1 MDKYSFLNT
10 AHTSFFAELYDRY
23 LTDPDNV
30 EPSWRAFFQGFDF
43 GMESAL
49 DEVGVS
55 PGGEMKIVAN
65 GEEVSIPESVH
76 KEFRVVRLID
86 GYRSRGHLFTKTNPV
101 RERRKYSPTL
111 DIENF
116 GLSNEDLNTVFNA
129 GETINI
135 GASTL
140 RQIIDHLERIY
151 CDSIGVEYMY
161 IRIPERVQWIQ
172 DWINVNGNHPQ
183 FDPEKRRTILRKLN
197 QAVSFESFLH
207 TKYVGQKRFS
217 LEGNESLI
225 PAVDAI
231 VERAAEMG
239 VKQFVMGMAHRGRL
253 NVLTNIFGKSAKDI
267 FSEFEGKD
275 YEQQIFDGD
284 VKYHLG
290 WTSVRTSDNGNKIN
304 MNIAPNPSHLETVGA
319 VVEGISRAKQ
329 DTHYPEDFS
338 KVLPIVVHGDAAI
351 AGQGL
356 AYELV
361 QMAGLEGYKTNGTI
375 HIVVNNQ
382 IGFTTNYLDGRSS
395 TYCTD
400 VGKVTLSPVLHVN
413 ADDVEAVVHA
423 SLFALEY
430 RMRFKGDVFLDLLGY
445 RKYGHNE
452 GDEPRFTQPKL
463 YKIIAKHQNPREIYK
478 AKLLAEG
485 IINEEY
491 VKNLELEYKA
501 SLEEELEDSKK
512 EDKTIITAFMADE
525 WSGFQHVREWEMM
538 DPIDTTFDRDRL
550 AEIAGVITAL
560 PSDKKFIRKIER
572 LISDRHKM
580 FFENDKL
587 DWAMGELLA
596 YGTLLDEGYGV
607 RLSGQDVE
615 RGTFSH
621 RHAVVKVEDSEEEIM
636 LLNSISKDQ
645 GRFQIY
651 NSLLSEYGV
660 VGFDYGY
667 AMASPNT
674 LTIWEA
680 QFGDFSNGAQIMIDQ
695 YISAAEDK
703 WKLQNGLVMLL
714 PHGYEGQGAEHS
726 SARME
731 RYLQLCARDNMYVAD
746 CTTPANLFHLLRRQ
760 MKANFRKPLIVFTPK
775 SLLRHPKAVSTV
787 EDFASGGFKEV
798 IDDISVN
805 AKKVKS
811 LVFCTGKFYYD
822 LLSTREEL
830 GREDVALVRVELLF
844 PLPYEQMLDI
854 IDKYDAAD
862 DLVWAQEEPRNM
874 GAWTHIFTHFE
885 GARKFRV
892 ASRRFYA
899 SPASG
904 SAVRSKLRHQQVIDY
919 VFDKSKNNMTRRQ
932 SRIFKSKRE

>member
-1 MDKYSFLNT
+1 MDKYSFLN
-10 AHTSFFAELYDRY
+10 AVHTSYFSELYDKY
-23 LTDPDNV
+23 LINPDSI

-43 GMESAL
+43 GIESSL
-49 DEVGVS
+49 DELDIDPENRSTVTINGNQV
-55 PGGEMKIVAN
+55 EM
-65 GEEVSIPESVH
+65 PESLQ
-76 KEFRVVRLID
+76 KEFQVIRLID

-101 RERRKYSPTL
+101 RERRQYEPTL
-111 DIENF
+111 DIVNF
-116 GLSNEDLNTVFNA
+116 GLTEADLDTVFNA
-129 GETINI
+129 GDII
-135 GASTL
+135 GIGPSTL
-140 RQIIDHLERIY
+140 REIIAHLTSIY

-161 IRIPERVQWIQ
+161 IRKPERIKWIQ
-172 DWINVNGNHPQ
+172 NWINVNDNHPN
-183 FDPEKRRTILRKLN
+183 FSPERKKHILKKLN
-197 QAVSFESFLH
+197 QAVSFEGFLH

-225 PAVDAI
+225 PALDVI

-267 FSEFEGKD
+267 FSEFDGKD
-275 YEQQIFDGD
+275 YEQEIFDGD

-290 WTSVRTSDNGNKIN
+290 WTSDRMSDNGNQIR

-319 VVEGISRAKQ
+319 VVEGIARAKQ
-329 DTHYPEDFS
+329 DAHYQDDFS

-356 AYELV
+356 VYEVV
-361 QMAGLEGYKTNGTI
+361 QMANLDGYRTGGTI

-382 IGFTTNYLDGRSS
+382 IGFTTNYLDARSS

-413 ADDVEAVVHA
+413 ADDAEAVVHA
-423 SLFALEY
+423 ALFALEY
-430 RMRFKGDVFLDLLGY
+430 RMQFDQDVFLDLLGY

-463 YKIIAKHQNPREIYK
+463 YKAIAKHMNPRDIY
-478 AKLLAEG
+478 AERLIKEG
-485 IINEEY
+485 VINEGY
-491 VKNLELEYKA
+491 VAELEKQYKD
-501 SLEEELEDSKK
+501 SLEVKLEDSRK
-512 EDKTIITAFMADE
+512 EDKTIITPFMADE
-525 WSGFQHVREWEMM
+525 WKGFENVREWEMM
-538 DPIDTTFDRDRL
+538 DPIDTTFEKEKL
-550 AEIAGVITAL
+550 TEIAKVITEL
-560 PSDKKFIRKIER
+560 PKGKKFLRKVEK
-572 LISDRHKM
+572 LVKDRHKM
-580 FFENDKL
+580 YFEDDSL

-596 YGTLLDEGYGV
+596 YGTLLQEGFGV
-607 RLSGQDVE
+607 RMSGQDVE

-621 RHAVVKVEDSEEEIM
+621 RHAVMKVEESEEEVL
-636 LLNSISKDQ
+636 LLNNISKEQ

-731 RYLQLCARDNMYVAD
+731 RYLQLCARDNMYIAD
-746 CTTPANLFHLLRRQ
+746 VTTPAQMFHILRRQ
-760 MKANFRKPLIVFTPK
+760 MKANFRKPLIIFTPK

-787 EDFASGGFKEV
+787 DELANGSFKEV
-798 IDDISVN
+798 IDDATADV
-805 AKKVKS
+805 KKVKS

-822 LLSTREEL
+822 LLAVKEALNRD
-830 GREDVALVRVELLF
+830 DVALVRVEQLF
-844 PLPYEQMLDI
+844 PLPDQQMKDI
-854 IDKYDAAD
+854 IAKYKNAD
-862 DLVWAQEEPRNM
+862 DIVWAQEEPRNM
-874 GAWTHIFTHFE
+874 GAWSHLMMHFSDV
-885 GARKFRV
+885 GKFRV

-899 SPASG
+899 APAAG
-904 SAVRSKLRHQQVIDY
+904 SAVRSKARHQQVIDY
-919 VFDKSKNNMTRRQ
+919 VFDKTKDNMSKP
-932 SRIFKSKRE
+932 K